1 VALIE
6 VHSLTYTYPGADRP
20 TLVDISFEVSEG
32 EFIVLTGPSGCGKST
47 LCRCLNGLIPHS
59 YGGEFKGKVIVDGLN
74 TLEHPVYVLAQ
85 KVGLVFQTPE
95 NQLFCSTVEKEIA
108 FGLENLGLPRDEI
121 LKRIDEALELMD
133 IKHIRYSSPEELSGG
148 EQQKVAIAACLAMKP
163 KVLVLDEPTA
173 HLDPLS
179 AFRLLKT
186 LEKLNQELNIA
197 ILLVEH
203 RLDMVV
209 ESADR
214 VMVMHEGKIIV
225 DAPPQ
230 QAFTKDI
237 VREIG
242 VGIPKVVKLYT
253 ELKSAGLSLGRPP
266 LTPEHLARELEVFL
280 RR

>member
-1 VALIE
+1 MALIE

-230 QAFTKDI
+230 QAFT
-237 VREIG
+237 
-242 VGIPKVVKLYT
+242 
-253 ELKSAGLSLGRPP
+253 
-266 LTPEHLARELEVFL
+266 
-280 RR
+280 

>member
-1 VALIE
+1 MALIE

-148 EQQKVAIAACLAMKP
+148 EQQRAAVARALANDPSILIA
-163 KVLVLDEPTA
+163 DEPTGN
-173 HLDPLS
+173 LS
-179 AFRLLKT
+179 SSEAKSVMDVLKQT
-186 LEKLNQELNIA
+186 
-197 ILLVEH
+197 V
-203 RLDMVV
+203 
-209 ESADR
+209 
-214 VMVMHEGKIIV
+214 
-225 DAPPQ
+225 
-230 QAFTKDI
+230 
-237 VREIG
+237 
-242 VGIPKVVKLYT
+242 
-253 ELKSAGLSLGRPP
+253 SAGRTVIYVTHDLDIAATAWRTVTLSDGRIIKDEKRLSKYQKRSASKKNGQQIHQIPSQ
-266 LTPEHLARELEVFL
+266 TD
-280 RR
+280 